1 MAASNVRSDLGKGI
15 KKIMVV
21 FPNIEHKYQT
31 SVEVLICK
39 VTLCEVKFLLFHL
52 L

>member
-1 MAASNVRSDLGKGI
+1 MAASNVRSDLSKGI

-21 FPNIEHKYQT
+21 FPNIEHKSHT
-31 SVEVLICK
+31 SGEVLICK
-39 VTLCEVKFLLFHL
+39 VTLCKVKFLLIHL

>member
-1 MAASNVRSDLGKGI
+1 MAAPNVRSDLTKGI

-21 FPNIEHKYQT
+21 FPNIEHKYHT
-31 SVEVLICK
+31 SGEVLICE
-39 VTLCEVKFLLFHL
+39 VTLCRLKFLLFHL